1 MGRARP
7 ATNICHCVE
16 IGITDTSNKKNQ
28 AVLYGKYYFESPLKA
43 QKSLASQNINTLSPT
58 NPADPAYACFVYMLA
73 TASSPSS

>member
-1 MGRARP
+1 MV
-7 ATNICHCVE
+7 I
-16 IGITDTSNKKNQ
+16 IT
-28 AVLYGKYYFESPLKA
+28 LIHLLKA